1 MPSRDRHTESAQGL
15 MTDFPVTPLDAG
27 AMLRRRGAEW
37 SSPRKPE
44 VLKQK
49 VLIDMEGT
57 SRDIG
62 RTFMVWTCHKPFTKS
77 SRHTF
82 VRLTPSHVHRTKA
95 QETQTL
101 ANWWVLLFQTDPEP
115 VILHSMRWRI
125 TSAGV

>member
-1 MPSRDRHTESAQGL
+1 
-15 MTDFPVTPLDAG
+15 MTNFSVTPLDAG
-27 AMLRRRGAEW
+27 AMWRRREAEC
-37 SSPRKPE
+37 STLKKPE

-62 RTFMVWTCHKPFTKS
+62 RAFMVWTRHKPFTKS

-82 VRLTPSHVHRTKA
+82 VRLTPSHVHRTKT

-115 VILHSMRWRI
+115 VVLHPMRWRI
-125 TSAGV
+125 TNAGA